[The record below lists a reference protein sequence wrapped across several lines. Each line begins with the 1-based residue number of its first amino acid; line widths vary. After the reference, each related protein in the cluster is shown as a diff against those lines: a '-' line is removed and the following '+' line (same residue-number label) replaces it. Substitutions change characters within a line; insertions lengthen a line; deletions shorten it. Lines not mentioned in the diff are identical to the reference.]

1 MIILMTD
8 WWNALQSM
16 EQIFWGIAIV
26 SSVLFV
32 IQFGLSLF
40 GLDFESDVD
49 VDIEA
54 GGADF
59 SLDPSFALLSV
70 RSLIAFATFFG
81 WAGVLALGGGYAK
94 TMVMVWAFIAGFSA
108 MILVAYL
115 MYFFSR
121 LSQEGN
127 ANVQDLLFENGSV
140 YLTIPGHRKGA
151 GKVHVILANSLREM
165 NAVTEGEELAS
176 GKNVKIVEIIENNI
190 LVVEPIEIFE
200 TEVSQT

>member
-1 MIILMTD
+1 MIFWMTD
-8 WWNALQSM
+8 WWNALQSL
-16 EQIFWGIAIV
+16 EQVFWGIAIV

-32 IQFGLSLF
+32 IQFGLSLL

-49 VDIEA
+49 VET
-54 GGADF
+54 GSTDF
-59 SLDPSFALLSV
+59 AVDPSFALFSV
-70 RSLIAFATFFG
+70 RSFIAFATFFG
-81 WAGVLALGGGYAK
+81 WAGVLALNSGYAK
-94 TMVMVWAFIAGFSA
+94 TMVIVWALIAGFSA
-108 MILVAYL
+108 MMLVAYL
-115 MYFFSR
+115 MYFFST

-140 YLTIPGHRKGA
+140 YLTIPAHRKGA
-151 GKVHVILANSLREM
+151 GKVHVTLASSLREM

-176 GKNVKIVEIIENNI
+176 GKNVKIVEIIEDNV